1 MEKRVSINKLD
12 KLIKANEEDR
22 TVNVNFAAGDE
33 EIEIAVKRYLLP
45 HEEYACAQS
54 IASAVFIDGVYAP
67 EVRESA
73 TIMNFF
79 AYYTNVKIEA
89 GLDRAYALWYG
100 LPELRERLKYV
111 VNEAQ
116 WLHTIG
122 AAQKAID
129 HRLNM
134 EVSAQAERIDN
145 LMQQIEASTAVLT
158 TFSEAFSTMDGNDL
172 TAAVSKLANMDESK
186 IIDFVAAMQKKEEE

>member
-1 MEKRVSINKLD
+1 MSINKLD
-12 KLIKANEEDR
+12 KLIKTNQEDR
-22 TVNVNFAAGDE
+22 IVNVKFTVGDE

-67 EVRESA
+67 EVMASA
-73 TIMNFF
+73 AIMNFF
-79 AYYTNVKIEA
+79 AYHTNVKVEV
-89 GLDRAYALWYG
+89 GLDRAYALCYG
-100 LPELRERLKYV
+100 CPGLRERLMDV
-111 VNEAQ
+111 IDGIQ
-116 WLHTIG
+116 WTTIM
-122 AAQKAID
+122 AAAKKAID

-186 IIDFVAAMQKKEEE
+186 IIDLVATMQKKEEE